1 MFKYAFVC
9 AFVLAGCA
17 SSPVLDNAAKL
28 GSAGQA
34 ASDAMVDYVDAM
46 ANGYQ
51 GYLDGLS
58 FAGQYPPPPSRD
70 QVPPKGKAPAD
81 APPPCNIHDLHPL
94 GADGRQN
101 ADDYFDRLDKTR
113 AFFTQLSNTY
123 AAFGALA
130 AYDANTAVQTNL
142 EGMVAT
148 ANGLLGKLKE
158 PGIPD
163 KAGAFAAAAGGMF
176 VRHEQE
182 DAVKAASRN
191 VRAVV
196 ERVTAALKS
205 HRGTFVDARAE
216 EVKVSWYVAD
226 TMWCAGILDVRPVFA
241 PLLQDT
247 GLSAAAPLPP
257 NDAALKIGVKDLLT
271 AHAKRAR
278 AHVGDGF
285 DRITAGLDALIVEH
299 NKLEANGL
307 VDVGRLAVLAA
318 GLKRLVDSGAAGTD
332 K

>member
-1 MFKYAFVC
+1 MFKYAIAC

-17 SSPVLDNAAKL
+17 SSPVLDNATKL
-28 GSAGQA
+28 ASAGQS
-34 ASDAMVDYVDAM
+34 ASGAMVDYVDAM
-46 ANGYQ
+46 ADGYQ

-58 FAGQYPPPPSRD
+58 FAAQYPLPPPRD
-70 QVPPKGKAPAD
+70 SVPPKGKAPAD
-81 APPPCNIHDLHPL
+81 APPPCNLHDLHPL
-94 GADGRQN
+94 GADGRKA

-123 AAFGALA
+123 AAFGMLA
-130 AYDANTAVQTNL
+130 VYDANTAVQTNL
-142 EGMVAT
+142 EGTVAA
-148 ANGLLGKLKE
+148 ANGLLGKLQE

-163 KAGAFAAAAGGMF
+163 KAGAFAAAAGGLL
-176 VRHEQE
+176 VHHEQE
-182 DAVKAASRN
+182 DAVKSASKK

-226 TMWCAGILDVRPVFA
+226 TLWCAGILDVRPVFA

-247 GLSAAAPLPP
+247 GLSVVAAPPS
-257 NDAALKIGVKDLLT
+257 NDTALKMGVKDLLN
-271 AHAKRAR
+271 AQAKRAR
-278 AHVGDGF
+278 ARVGDGF

-299 NKLEANGL
+299 NKLEANGP
-307 VDVGRLAVLAA
+307 VDVGHLAELAA
-318 GLKRLVDSGAAGTD
+318 GLKRLVTAETD